1 MLACPTCSLKMLA
14 PLLSSHQQIG
24 RCVAPGSGGDEAER
38 ARAVKEA
45 VTPHTARRVRDDA
58 ESYEEYTR
66 EYDRERKR
74 KKLEKWH
81 EYYHEGGGKEK
92 KHEHYMENRGDI
104 LEKQHEYYHEGGGK
118 EKKHEYY
125 MEKKHDLAHHWK
137 CSLVEEPP
145 RAAVAI
151 GIIRSLAFSS
161 GTAPLLFLTE
171 KYVERAGPAETDIAV
186 QLLEC
191 RTSAGVLDR
200 HEEALWWVR
209 AYSTELEEGG
219 YSPTPSDRTY
229 AGRIV
234 AAVCGADRPLRKQAA
249 AMLVGCA
256 TGTSDRVVAVTASV
270 GAVAAVKMLER
281 AGFVGKDER
290 RAARTAKK
298 RKRMHRDLADDSD
311 ECSSNEDEMVDDGS
325 EEEEVVD

>member
-45 VTPHTARRVRDDA
+45 VTPYTARRVRDDA
-58 ESYEEYTR
+58 ESYEEFTR
-66 EYDRERKR
+66 EYVRERSR
-74 KKLEKWH
+74 KKLAVHLASEGGTTRNYGPNVKKH

-92 KHEHYMENRGDI
+92 KHEHYHEGGEK
-104 LEKQHEYYHEGGGK
+104 EKQHEHYHEGGGK
-118 EKKHEYY
+118 EKQHEYY

-171 KYVERAGPAETDIAV
+171 KYVERAGPAEMAIAV

-256 TGTSDRVVAVTASV
+256 TGTSDRVVAVTASE

-281 AGFVGKDER
+281 AGFVG
-290 RAARTAKK
+290 
-298 RKRMHRDLADDSD
+298 
-311 ECSSNEDEMVDDGS
+311 
-325 EEEEVVD
+325 

>member
-1 MLACPTCSLKMLA
+1 MADRRPPTPPMGMLFEVCPTCGRRMAA
-14 PLLSSHQQIG
+14 PIMKFH
-24 RCVAPGSGGDEAER
+24 APTCTPLDDDNDAVKT
-38 ARAVKEA
+38 ARAVRGAVKQIHGSAAEA
-45 VTPHTARRVRDDA
+45 VQKTAVANEAAGGMFLRQKLETD
-58 ESYEEYTR
+58 EYEKLR
-66 EYDRERKR
+66 RER
-74 KKLEKWH
+74 
-81 EYYHEGGGKEK
+81 YHDGGGKEK
-92 KHEHYMENRGDI
+92 
-104 LEKQHEYYHEGGGK
+104 Q
-118 EKKHEYY
+118 HEYY

-171 KYVERAGPAETDIAV
+171 KYVERAGPETGIAV

-191 RTSAGVLDR
+191 RTSADVLDR

-209 AYSTELEEGG
+209 AYSTELEDGG

-298 RKRMHRDLADDSD
+298 ERRATRAAIERNSD
-311 ECSSNEDEMVDDGS
+311 GRSSS
-325 EEEEVVD
+325 EEEDDG